1 MPECGRVPVQRVAE
15 LPSAR
20 GTRLRE
26 RRGYRRR
33 GDGLLP
39 PCVRVEH
46 AARAWTGSGRLVLT
60 RIGLRARAASRGHA
74 IGAVEQV
81 GQGYV
86 RRLIPMI
93 RVVFM
98 CGPAGSGKSTVARR
112 MEADGFVRL
121 SFDQEAWGRGIRHM
135 PLTDDAHR
143 EIEIELRRRLVDLV
157 EDGREVVLDFS
168 FWSRAMREEW
178 RHVLEP
184 FGVVPETIYLST
196 DRETCLRRVASRS
209 RSHSDDFAL
218 DTATA
223 ARYFD
228 HFEPPTPD
236 EGPVTVL
243 VV

>member
-1 MPECGRVPVQRVAE
+1 MV
-15 LPSAR
+15 
-20 GTRLRE
+20 
-26 RRGYRRR
+26 
-33 GDGLLP
+33 
-39 PCVRVEH
+39 
-46 AARAWTGSGRLVLT
+46 
-60 RIGLRARAASRGHA
+60 
-74 IGAVEQV
+74 
-81 GQGYV
+81 
-86 RRLIPMI
+86 

-196 DRETCLRRVASRS
+196 DREACLRRVASRR